1 MFWPLVL
8 HLGSHI
14 PKDLGDPLSQAWQ
27 LAWGGHALVH
37 QPLDY
42 FQSNQFWPGKDTLAL
57 SDALVGYA
65 PLAVPGEGLK
75 AAVARYDVV
84 FLLANALAFAGAF
97 LLAREL
103 GLGPAAACVAGAAF
117 AYSPWR
123 LEQGGHMHILSSGA
137 IPLALALLIAGYRRG
152 SGGLVYAGWVAVA
165 WQVSIGFSLGLP
177 LLLVVAGGGP
187 PAWGGLR
194 RPPGARPAA
203 APRPPTPAVA

>member
-8 HLGSHI
+8 HLGSEL

-37 QPLDY
+37 QPLDF

-65 PLAVPGEGLK
+65 PLAVPGEGVK

-103 GLGPAAACVAGAAF
+103 GLGAAAACVAGAAF

-137 IPLALALLIAGYRRG
+137 IPLALALLVAGYRRG
-152 SGGLVYAGWVAVA
+152 RGGLVYAGWAAVA
-165 WQVSIGFSLGLP
+165 GQGPRRVSPGPPP
-177 LLLVVAGGGP
+177 LLFPPVGP
-187 PAWGGLR
+187 PPSWWVLR
-194 RPPGARPAA
+194 PPPGA
-203 APRPPTPAVA
+203 PRA